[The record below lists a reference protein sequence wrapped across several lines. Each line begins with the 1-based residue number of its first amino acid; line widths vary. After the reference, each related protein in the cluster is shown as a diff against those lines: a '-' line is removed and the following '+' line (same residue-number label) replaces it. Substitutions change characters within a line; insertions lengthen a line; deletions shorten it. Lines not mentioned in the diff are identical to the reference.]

1 MKMKKI
7 DIILALVTGEG
18 LAWLFTWLLGGFEIE
33 IKFLSWVLPIFLPVL
48 AVFGLWICCLIGKKY
63 LVVFQL
69 GKFLLIGAFF
79 ALIDLGI
86 LDFLMKIFGITE
98 GIAYSIFVTASFII
112 VTSIKYLGDKFW
124 AFEKM
129 EKEKIGVEFGQFFVI
144 TLISGGIHII
154 IASIIV
160 NTVGPQFGASS
171 FIWANIG
178 KILGIA
184 VASIWNFLGYKF
196 IVFKK

>member
-1 MKMKKI
+1 MKKI
-7 DIILALVTGEG
+7 DIILALIVGEG
-18 LAWLFTWLLGGFEIE
+18 LAWLFPWLLKGFGIE
-33 IKFLSWVLPIFLPVL
+33 IKFLSWILPIFLPIL
-48 AVFGLWICCLIGKKY
+48 AVIGLWVCYSIGKKY

-79 ALIDLGI
+79 ALIDLGV
-86 LDFLMKIFGITE
+86 LDLLMKIFGITE
-98 GIAYSIFVTASFII
+98 GIAYSIFVTISFIV
-112 VTSIKYLGDKFW
+112 VTSIKYFGDKYW

-129 EKEKIGVEFGQFFVI
+129 EKEKMGTEFSQFFIV

-154 IASIIV
+154 TASFIV
-160 NTVGPQFGASS
+160 NTIGPQLGASS
-171 FIWANIG
+171 LIWANIG
-178 KILGIA
+178 KISGIT

>member
-1 MKMKKI
+1 MKKI
-7 DIILALVTGEG
+7 DIILALITGEG
-18 LAWLFTWLLGGFEIE
+18 LAWLFPWLLGGFGIE
-33 IKFLSWVLPIFLPVL
+33 IKFLSWALPIFLPVL
-48 AVFGLWICCLIGKKY
+48 AVFGLWVCYLIGKKY

-79 ALIDLGI
+79 ALIDLGVLDI
-86 LDFLMKIFGITE
+86 LMEMFGITE
-98 GIAYSIFVTASFII
+98 GAAYSIFVTASFI
-112 VTSIKYLGDKFW
+112 VATSIKYFADKFW

-129 EKEKIGVEFGQFFVI
+129 GKEKMGVEFSQFFVI

-154 IASIIV
+154 TASFVV
-160 NTVGPQFGASS
+160 NTIGPQFGASS

-178 KILGIA
+178 KILGIT

-196 IVFKK
+196 VVFKK